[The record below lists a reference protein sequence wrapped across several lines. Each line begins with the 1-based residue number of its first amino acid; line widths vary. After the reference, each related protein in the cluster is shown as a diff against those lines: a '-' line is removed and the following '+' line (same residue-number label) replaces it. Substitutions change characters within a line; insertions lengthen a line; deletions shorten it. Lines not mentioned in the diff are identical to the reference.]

1 MLFLFT
7 KYSMV
12 KNKYLISQSSQF
24 YNYSK
29 LHPKGVLIAEAVARF
44 LYGLRLA
51 YGRLCRRRSVN
62 AALHE
67 KDLGRQ
73 AVHEKGPLVCGKFIL
88 REIIVQ
94 QILN

>member
-1 MLFLFT
+1 
-7 KYSMV
+7 MV

-24 YNYSK
+24 YNYSN

-51 YGRLCRRRSVN
+51 YGRLCRNVN
-62 AALHE
+62 ATLHE